1 MKNGPVVRRC
11 FNVARPSQG
20 GARPLRP
27 LTSLRGLMGPTMA
40 DKGPDAEAALNTPS
54 SPSSNINSLQLGS
67 CLPINLR
74 EFLLAE
80 FGGGLRIEDDVVYFL
95 RPRAGD
101 LFVRELARAIRRFS
115 YLRAQERWTEYAIE
129 RSRLEADLMRRPG
142 SDYAAMLCLECE
154 HFSAGA
160 PTEHQEERCVSIV
173 LANGECDSK
182 AEPTQIGPSITKGR
196 GLYPVIEEFRQARQE
211 AGLSHFGL
219 DYYVA
224 NDHVVFTWQRTRKA
238 EPVRPKCSLVEKDRR
253 VVRSRLRT

>member
-1 MKNGPVVRRC
+1 LKNGPVVRTC

-20 GARPLRP
+20 GARPLRQ
-27 LTSLRGLMGPTMA
+27 LTSLRGLMGPAPA
-40 DKGPDAEAALNTPS
+40 DNGSDTGPPS
-54 SPSSNINSLQLGS
+54 GPSSNIHSLQLGS

-115 YLRAQERWTEYAIE
+115 YLRAQEQWTEYAIE
-129 RSRLEADLMRRPG
+129 RSRLETDLVHRAG
-142 SDYAAMLCLECE
+142 SDYAVILCLECE
-154 HFSAGA
+154 RFSAGA
-160 PTEHQEERCVSIV
+160 STEHQEERCVAIV
-173 LANGECDSK
+173 LAKGGRDSQ
-182 AEPTQIGPSITKGR
+182 AEPPKIGPHVTAGR
-196 GLYPVIEEFRQARQE
+196 GLYPVIEEFRLARQQ

-224 NDHVVFTWQRTRKA
+224 NDHVVFTWQRSRKA
-238 EPVRPKCSLVEKDRR
+238 EPVRPKCSVVDNGRR
-253 VVRSRLRT
+253 LTKSRFVR